1 MTLCAWFS
9 SGTLVNCV
17 QSHCFY
23 FNCSWCLYFLG
34 SNSICVILLIILLI
48 GNIIFR
54 FVLITLET
62 LKCKDITREK
72 YNNECGTNM
81 VGFDLPHCCD
91 PIISTLLR
99 LKRHHSFHCS
109 IHLLKMHLFV
119 IFFNYICQY
128 TASCRFVVEIHS
140 INLFAFTV
148 SLKQFTR
155 ISADYD
161 ETGVERGG
169 HWTFL
174 LVSYIS

>member
-1 MTLCAWFS
+1 MAPYS
-9 SGTLVNCV
+9 
-17 QSHCFY
+17 
-23 FNCSWCLYFLG
+23 
-34 SNSICVILLIILLI
+34 
-48 GNIIFR
+48 
-54 FVLITLET
+54 

-99 LKRHHSFHCS
+99 LKRHDSFHCS
-109 IHLLKMHLFV
+109 SHLLKMHLFV
-119 IFFNYICQY
+119 IFFNHICQY
-128 TASCRFVVEIHS
+128 TAPSRFVVEIHS

-148 SLKQFTR
+148 SLKRFTR

-169 HWTFL
+169 QWILDIPIGKLYFL
-174 LVSYIS
+174 IPTQDKMSTASD